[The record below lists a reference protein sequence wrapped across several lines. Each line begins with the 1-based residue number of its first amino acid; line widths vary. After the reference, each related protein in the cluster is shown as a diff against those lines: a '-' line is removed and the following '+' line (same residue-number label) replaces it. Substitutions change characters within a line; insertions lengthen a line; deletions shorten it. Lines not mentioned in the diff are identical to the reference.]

1 MAQKTRTNLQTT
13 INLNLPDNTTQF
25 ITPAKT
31 RETQTDLNDSNF
43 NILTDDSDDITEG
56 AVKLFVTSGE
66 KTAIGTAEQQA
77 NKGVANGYASLGS
90 DAKVPASQIPDIAIS
105 EYLGA
110 VADQTAMLALTGEK
124 GDWCTRTDTGTNF
137 IITGDNPT
145 LISDWTELSY
155 PVAPVTSV
163 NGSTGVVV
171 LDAQDIAEAGNRV
184 WLLTGSQTISGNKT
198 FSSPVTMNNT
208 LTLDGNLLGDQSA
221 RLYRPVGTSISASA
235 NLDALDPNTFY
246 EVDASG
252 GSVVITV
259 TDAANSSFAIGT
271 ELEFMPSDLTN
282 SVSFIAS
289 GSQNLNS
296 KDGNFSLDGEYSASI
311 LKKYANNNWVLIGS
325 LTS

>member
-1 MAQKTRTNLQTT
+1 MAQKTRTSLQTT
-13 INLNLPDNTTQF
+13 INVNLPDNNTQF

-31 RETQTDLNDSNF
+31 RETQTDLNDSGF
-43 NILTDDSDDITEG
+43 NVLTDDSDDITEG

-145 LISDWTELSY
+145 LIADWTELSY

-163 NGSTGVVV
+163 NALTGVVV
-171 LDAQDIAEAGNRV
+171 LDAQDIAEAGNRI
-184 WLLTGSQTISGNKT
+184 WLLSGSQTISGNKT
-198 FSSPVTMNNT
+198 FSSQVTINNT

-221 RLYRPVGTSISASA
+221 RVYRPVGTAINASA
-235 NLDALDPNTFY
+235 NLEDLDPNTFY
-246 EVDASG
+246 DVDASG
-252 GSVVITV
+252 GAVVITV
-259 TDAANSSFAIGT
+259 TDAANSAFATGT
-271 ELEFMPSDLTN
+271 ELEFSPIDLTN
-282 SVSFIAS
+282 DVSFIGS
-289 GSQNLNS
+289 GSQTIDS
-296 KDGNFSLDGEYSASI
+296 KDGNLKLDGVFSGSV
-311 LKKYANNNWVLIGS
+311 LKKTAANTWRLIGT
-325 LTS
+325 LKA